1 MDTSTNLSAGILL
14 CPPGIWDCLSSQQAV
29 DIVRRQLAERK
40 SLQEVCEFTI
50 QKCCAPDADT
60 GAGIGCDNMTMIL
73 VAILNGR
80 TLDQWYDWIANR
92 VGQKVGYATPTE
104 SPQIFA
110 ESRILAAQQRAAFRG
125 SNSTGFNTGGLSL
138 RGPGGFGA
146 LARVLGGGGISFHPA
161 SKRNGEH
168 TVITFDDNDDDEYE
182 YEYEDEEDV
191 GDTGEGGL
199 FGVNRLKVGGASNN
213 TTRDVTKSLRDQLDE
228 LEDEIEEDGQ
238 GSHKS
243 EPGSSRADESTKN
256 TGGLPRA
263 TINLPSPSERQG
275 MINLNIADEGDEGE
289 PPEPTKFLRLSGPTR
304 PFSSSTGSP
313 LIPTPSVLANFGRRP
328 SPGGAKVN
336 GRAATTPP
344 RSPSEHSEEEDEVPP
359 QETGRVPDADA
370 KAVKGQGLTN
380 GLLDKSE
387 EGAMRENKPEGYL
400 S

>member
-1 MDTSTNLSAGILL
+1 M
-14 CPPGIWDCLSSQQAV
+14 
-29 DIVRRQLAERK
+29 VRRQLAERK
-40 SLQEVCEFTI
+40 SLQEICEFTI
-50 QKCCAPDADT
+50 QRCCAPDADT

-80 TLDQWYDWIANR
+80 TLDQWYDWIADR
-92 VGQKVGYATPTE
+92 VEHKLGYATPNE
-104 SPQIFA
+104 YPQIFA
-110 ESRILAAQQRAAFRG
+110 ESRILAAQQRAAFRS
-125 SNSTGFNTGGLSL
+125 SNGGGFGTGGLTL

-146 LARVLGGGGISFHPA
+146 LARVLGAGGISFHPT

-168 TVITFDDNDDDEYE
+168 TVISFDDNDDDEYE
-182 YEYEDEEDV
+182 YDYEEEEV

-199 FGVNRLKVGGASNN
+199 FGVNRLKVGGASSN
-213 TTRDVTKSLRDQLDE
+213 TARDVTKSLRDQLDE

-238 GSHKS
+238 DSHTS
-243 EPGSSRADESTKN
+243 DPVSSDQPDQGGADESTKN
-256 TGGLPRA
+256 TSGLPRA
-263 TINLPSPSERQG
+263 AISLPSPSERQG
-275 MINLNIADEGDEGE
+275 MINLNVAEDDEPE
-289 PPEPTKFLRLSGPTR
+289 PPRPTNKFFQLSGPTR

-328 SPGGAKVN
+328 DLGGAKVN
-336 GRAATTPP
+336 GRVETPP
-344 RSPSEHSEEEDEVPP
+344 PPSPNAQSEEEEEVPP

-387 EGAMRENKPEGYL
+387 EGATRENGSQGYL